1 MNTTTTVALISGLVG
16 VAGALIGAGLT
27 LVVGLRAE
35 RRQRKHDHDDALL
48 AFWTAAA
55 SFGALWSAL
64 AELLPAE
71 SNWLKK
77 MQKGLQLNPYA
88 QQLVER
94 QFSVSDA
101 VFHAMGR
108 VRAVGTASEL
118 RVVSAV
124 ETAIGDWK
132 VGHSMPMDF
141 AAALRDLR
149 ILIESLGPS
158 HGDVDAAALN

>member
-1 MNTTTTVALISGLVG
+1 
-16 VAGALIGAGLT
+16 
-27 LVVGLRAE
+27 
-35 RRQRKHDHDDALL
+35 
-48 AFWTAAA
+48 
-55 SFGALWSAL
+55 
-64 AELLPAE
+64 
-71 SNWLKK
+71 
-77 MQKGLQLNPYA
+77 
-88 QQLVER
+88 
-94 QFSVSDA
+94 
-101 VFHAMGR
+101 MGR